1 MEIKATE
8 TFVLTEEEEKAWDTV
23 EDILDTIRCRSEQ
36 GDASNDA
43 EKALFALYDFWD
55 NYLEG

>member
-8 TFVLTEEEEKAWDTV
+8 TFILTDEEKKAWDTV

-36 GDASNDA
+36 VDASNNA
-43 EKALFALYDFWD
+43 EKTLFALGDFWD
-55 NYLEG
+55 AYLEG

>member
-36 GDASNDA
+36 VDANKDA
-43 EKALFALYDFWD
+43 EEILFALGDFWD
-55 NYLEG
+55 KYLEG